1 MKNPEKAVRRVRAL
15 QLYEKWN
22 EYFEGRDLSYKW
34 RDKGTM
40 SGRERQRVF
49 EKWNVVLIRAIEA
62 TKARRAEANA
72 QNERVQSEGATAT
85 HAPPMATAI
94 VSSADGRPM
103 SVERKTRRSRARFL
117 MVGQAPEAHPNG
129 TNGTS
134 IHTHGNDIPGLR
146 VLARRT
152 HAGCFLKKRI
162 KMGARVN
169 SVRRYRR

>member
-1 MKNPEKAVRRVRAL
+1 MRLAIHFSEHCTPRTSRHLCTLVITRHARNSVHIACGSTHWIPLPSYQAIACLFSSEVTGIVQNSSGKGIPYKGYDSAANRHACAAYGYRDRIFRRRMS
-15 QLYEKWN
+15 N
-22 EYFEGRDLSYKW
+22 GR
-34 RDKGTM
+34 R
-40 SGRERQRVF
+40 
-49 EKWNVVLIRAIEA
+49 
-62 TKARRAEANA
+62 
-72 QNERVQSEGATAT
+72 T
-85 HAPPMATAI
+85 HAKRG
-94 VSSADGRPM
+94 V
-103 SVERKTRRSRARFL
+103 VEPFFL
-117 MVGQAPEAHPNG
+117 MGGQASEAHPNG